1 MALPVFDRNQG
12 ARDESMA
19 QLARAREEREDTQLE
34 LRRRLSLFREAM
46 LMSYDEAHAL
56 ENEILPLARE
66 AYDDVR
72 SAHVEGA
79 FELTTVLDAQRS
91 LFVLQSRLVEA
102 QKSYLVAQARAEQL
116 VGESILTESGDK

>member
-1 MALPVFDRNQG
+1 
-12 ARDESMA
+12 
-19 QLARAREEREDTQLE
+19 
-34 LRRRLSLFREAM
+34 M